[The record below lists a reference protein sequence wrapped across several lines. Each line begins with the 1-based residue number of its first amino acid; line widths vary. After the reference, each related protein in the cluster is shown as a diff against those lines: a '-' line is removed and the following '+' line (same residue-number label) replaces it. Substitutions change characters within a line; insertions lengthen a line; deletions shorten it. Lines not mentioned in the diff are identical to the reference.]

1 LVICFILVYMKKQ
14 KFDKD
19 QVTTV
24 AYKLKVCGHPLRL
37 KILIAIEKGHKT
49 CVKEL
54 WNCLKKS
61 QPVISQHL
69 AVLKELG
76 IVKSRIDKNM
86 RFYSIIDPF
95 IKNIIATLLQDD
107 KLRLSIEQAISQKNA

>member
-1 LVICFILVYMKKQ
+1 MKKQ
-14 KFDKD
+14 KLDKD
-19 QVTTV
+19 QITTV

-37 KILIAIEKGHKT
+37 KILIAIEKGNKT

-54 WNCLKKS
+54 WKCLKKS

-95 IKNIIATLLQDD
+95 IKNIITSLLQNE
-107 KLRLSIEQAISQKNA
+107 KLKSNFEALVDNK

>member
-1 LVICFILVYMKKQ
+1 MKKA
-14 KFDKD
+14 KPDEDRLSVF
-19 QVTTV
+19 

-37 KILIAIEKGHKT
+37 KILIAIEKGNKT

-54 WNCLKKS
+54 WKCLEKS

-76 IVKSRIDKNM
+76 IVKSRIEKNM

-95 IKNIIATLLQDD
+95 IKNIISSLFGDD
-107 KLRLSIEQAISQKNA
+107 ELRHSIEKNIL

>member
-1 LVICFILVYMKKQ
+1 MKKQ
-14 KFDKD
+14 NLEKD
-19 QVTTV
+19 QIARV

-54 WNCLKKS
+54 WKCLKKS

-86 RFYSIIDPF
+86 RYYSIIDPF

-107 KLRLSIEQAISQKNA
+107 KLRLIIEQAIAAKNT